1 MKISEM
7 KTDQDMDVVCE
18 LIDII
23 DDIMSDSEFVSE
35 LSTVTSV
42 FTKKNITNQEA
53 ISKLWSKRKV
63 LVKLLLKSKR
73 EEMYKIISILSDKSV
88 QEIKSQLLI
97 KTLLDGYEAFSDKE
111 LMLFFKQ
118 QVKSNV
124 EN

>member
-1 MKISEM
+1 MKISAM

-42 FTKKNITNQEA
+42 FTKKDITNQEA
-53 ISKLWSKRKV
+53 MSKLWSKRKV
-63 LVKLLLKSKR
+63 VVKLLLKSKR

-97 KTLLDGYEAFSDKE
+97 KTLLDGYEVFSDKE
-111 LMLFFKQ
+111 LLLFFKQ

>member
-1 MKISEM
+1 MKISAM

-42 FTKKNITNQEA
+42 FTKKKITNQEA
-53 ISKLWSKRKV
+53 MSKLWSKRKV

-97 KTLLDGYEAFSDKE
+97 KTLLDGYEVFSDKE
-111 LMLFFKQ
+111 LLLFFKQ